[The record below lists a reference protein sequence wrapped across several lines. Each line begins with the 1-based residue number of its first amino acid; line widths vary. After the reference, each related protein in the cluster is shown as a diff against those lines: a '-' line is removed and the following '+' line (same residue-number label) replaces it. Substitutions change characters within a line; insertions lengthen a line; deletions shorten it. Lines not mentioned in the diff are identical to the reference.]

1 MGKTQNRQEKFPA
14 GLPTDRPPIHPGE
27 ILLEEFLKPYRMT
40 VTDTASRT
48 GIRKELV
55 QDIVDGKK
63 NMDADM
69 ALRFSRLFSTS
80 PELWINGQ
88 IAWDIWHILHGR
100 NAGEIEK
107 IEPVII

>member
-1 MGKTQNRQEKFPA
+1 MR
-14 GLPTDRPPIHPGE
+14 LPTDRPPIHPGE

-40 VTDTASRT
+40 VTDTALRT
-48 GIRKELV
+48 GLRKELV

-63 NMDADM
+63 NIDADM
-69 ALRFSRLFSTS
+69 ALRLSRLFSTS
-80 PELWINGQ
+80 PELWMSGQ
-88 IAWDIWHILHGR
+88 IAWDIWHILNSR